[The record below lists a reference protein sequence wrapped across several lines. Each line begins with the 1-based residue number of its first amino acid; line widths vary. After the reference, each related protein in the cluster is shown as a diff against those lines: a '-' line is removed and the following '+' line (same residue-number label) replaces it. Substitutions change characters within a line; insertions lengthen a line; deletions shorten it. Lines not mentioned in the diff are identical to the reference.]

1 MSASPLIVPLH
12 RVSFSVETPSFV
24 AAGTDF
30 IWEGCNP
37 FQIRATHRVTLY
49 VSSCVLKHI
58 GRV

>member
-1 MSASPLIVPLH
+1 M
-12 RVSFSVETPSFV
+12 

-30 IWEGCNP
+30 IWEGCNT
-37 FQIRATHRVTLY
+37 FQIRTTHRAVLY